1 MPVIILLLLY
11 IAGVH
16 WAFWLLAI
24 ILLIVRFFVLRAAD
38 KVRKDRVNDLQNRL
52 IDIQTRLT
60 AAGMLAP

>member
-1 MPVIILLLLY
+1 M
-11 IAGVH
+11 H